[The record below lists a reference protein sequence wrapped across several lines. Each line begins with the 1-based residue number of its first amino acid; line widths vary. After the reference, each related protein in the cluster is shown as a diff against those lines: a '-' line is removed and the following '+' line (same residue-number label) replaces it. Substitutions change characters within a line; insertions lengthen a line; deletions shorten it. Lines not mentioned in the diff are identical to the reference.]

1 MGVCVRCLQHGP
13 PHLVNLVCP
22 SPPPVGQAQP
32 GVAPGQPT
40 LLSGQ
45 PQGQPGLP
53 PPHPQM
59 ATTPQPQQVAVMP
72 GQFLRCYCQGGRGKL
87 KKLMIIINGSFCS
100 VTNYRCLGSFA
111 MLICVFGFCLD
122 SIFWTTQP
130 FVWWCIVSQSLMQE
144 GWFAIVKVKVCR
156 IRTGLFDASTELLIF
171 LCPNLVWWYIII
183 GLCEKIALLC
193 RRSRL

>member
-1 MGVCVRCLQHGP
+1 MGVCVHCLQHGP

-111 MLICVFGFCLD
+111 MLIWVLSGQYLLNHSAFCMVVHCEPESHARRL
-122 SIFWTTQP
+122 
-130 FVWWCIVSQSLMQE
+130 
-144 GWFAIVKVKVCR
+144 VCNCQGQ
-156 IRTGLFDASTELLIF
+156 GLSNQNGTF
-171 LCPNLVWWYIII
+171 
-183 GLCEKIALLC
+183 
-193 RRSRL
+193 